1 MEQQTTKYT
10 VETFNVPRGNVD
22 NGLAVGA
29 LICAI
34 SSVTFSWLGVV
45 GLITAII
52 SLVLRGKYI
61 YKARAVNGMVK
72 ASKILSVFGLV
83 FSIVF
88 MTYYTALIVLWIIYG
103 TSLIN

>member
-1 MEQQTTKYT
+1 MDQQTTKYT
-10 VETFNVPRGNVD
+10 VETFSVPRNNVG

-29 LICAI
+29 LICGI

-45 GLITAII
+45 GLVCAII
-52 SLVLRGKYI
+52 SLILRGKYI
-61 YKARAVNGMVK
+61 YKARAVNGMVR

-88 MTYYTALIVLWIIYG
+88 MIYYTELIILLIVNG
-103 TSLIN
+103 TSFIN